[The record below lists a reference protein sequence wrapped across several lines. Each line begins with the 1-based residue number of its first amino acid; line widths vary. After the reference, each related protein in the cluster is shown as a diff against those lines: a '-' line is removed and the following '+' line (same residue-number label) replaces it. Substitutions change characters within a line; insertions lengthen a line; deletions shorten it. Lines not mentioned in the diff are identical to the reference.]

1 MTSLLNVGIRPQSEQ
16 NIRLEYR
23 LFQFR
28 NVNMKSYENKNGSI
42 VSVENK
48 VLSWAATIIDT
59 PFF

>member
-48 VLSWAATIIDT
+48 VLS
-59 PFF
+59 